1 MTYFGL
7 VQFNLSLSQPGSDS
21 SRHVDC
27 RSMAKVFYDTE
38 FYIWKQI
45 WLEVIFKVILADN
58 IEQLLKLCSSQ
69 PNLIQSHSKIH
80 SQI

>member
-1 MTYFGL
+1 
-7 VQFNLSLSQPGSDS
+7 
-21 SRHVDC
+21 
-27 RSMAKVFYDTE
+27 MAKVFYDTE
-38 FYIWKQI
+38 FYMEAD
-45 WLEVIFKVILADN
+45 LARSNFKVILADN

>member
-1 MTYFGL
+1 MIQASMWIVGL
-7 VQFNLSLSQPGSDS
+7 WL
-21 SRHVDC
+21 R
-27 RSMAKVFYDTE
+27 VFYDKE

-69 PNLIQSHSKIH
+69 LNLIQSHSKIH